1 MEKWPPEK
9 RHHTLVSPYIG
20 MHCTWMIRMMLK
32 RTALKKSAEIKI
44 LQAKCLV
51 VGTIFDKVGADDDD
65 DDDEEDDDK
74 RAGNKL
80 KRGRCIMSVTRID
93 LMKQRGADF
102 Q

>member
-1 MEKWPPEK
+1 
-9 RHHTLVSPYIG
+9 
-20 MHCTWMIRMMLK
+20 MMLI
-32 RTALKKSAEIKI
+32 RTTLKKSAEIKI

-51 VGTIFDKVGADDDD
+51 VGTIFDKVGADDDDD

>member
-1 MEKWPPEK
+1 
-9 RHHTLVSPYIG
+9 
-20 MHCTWMIRMMLK
+20 MIRMMLK

-51 VGTIFDKVGADDDD
+51 VGTIFDKVGADDADDDD

>member
-1 MEKWPPEK
+1 
-9 RHHTLVSPYIG
+9 
-20 MHCTWMIRMMLK
+20 MIRMMLK

-65 DDDEEDDDK
+65 DDDDEEDDDK

-80 KRGRCIMSVTRID
+80 IRGRWLTSVTRID